1 MTGNAVYKAKWEK
14 KAAPA
19 DPSEPTTGDSFHTV
33 IWVSLLLVSCAGIM
47 GTILCAK
54 KKKHEK

>member
-1 MTGNAVYKAKWEK
+1 MAGPRGYSSYRGRTPRWKIAAAV
-14 KAAPA
+14 
-19 DPSEPTTGDSFHTV
+19 V
-33 IWVSLLLVSCAGIM
+33 LILVLLVSCAGIM